1 MYGFS
6 GMQKDPN
13 TAYIELTKTKTG
25 YRISYSKETK
35 EEDGTTTE
43 DLIAFIGEP
52 DDIYEATITPYNC
65 DFEHWLPTG
74 PTVDGTTNKTGDV
87 SLQFLVDVYLKG
99 HPSYKYS
106 GKMNVSWRLDYV
118 TKYPGYCNNY
128 PEYSQSPDITPDLIF
143 NPDMKGHAG
152 CTTVNNTAATAENII
167 LGDGVARIICK
178 DYAAWG
184 KLSAVITLDKSAPIN
199 AVSYAEPGKQYVT
212 IPLDKD
218 ENKIADV
225 WEKDNNKEKH
235 LLTWDEDAEPTK
247 QRDNGDGYTLFEEY
261 RGFAVHINADEQ
273 KQISEREDFLRTD
286 PNKKDAFVYDKDTL
300 FQTYYEPYN
309 PSKLEWHYLSADMK
323 QLYYDDIKI
332 RRPLNRWVNFNKVAD
347 YFYSEQYALVLTS
360 STNVYKYDTLAT
372 GISFTS
378 SEWQYALDVNA
389 NVTSSNEVINQ
400 VTKENNGG
408 VDVFKS
414 PMKTHIK
421 IEILATGIAKKC
433 AYIKEHSGEEAFQK
447 AKAASTG
454 STVIHEIGH
463 CIGIC
468 HHKPTADCG
477 PENCV
482 MRYLTSTQLK
492 SAFLSVRRT
501 AYCYP
506 GETGPNYI
514 HIPRTGVTPPG
525 EKDYI
530 EQPAGSS
537 SSDNCYGKITVK
549 SKPGE

>member
-1 MYGFS
+1 
-6 GMQKDPN
+6 
-13 TAYIELTKTKTG
+13 
-25 YRISYSKETK
+25 
-35 EEDGTTTE
+35 
-43 DLIAFIGEP
+43 
-52 DDIYEATITPYNC
+52 
-65 DFEHWLPTG
+65 
-74 PTVDGTTNKTGDV
+74 
-87 SLQFLVDVYLKG
+87 
-99 HPSYKYS
+99 
-106 GKMNVSWRLDYV
+106 
-118 TKYPGYCNNY
+118 
-128 PEYSQSPDITPDLIF
+128 
-143 NPDMKGHAG
+143 
-152 CTTVNNTAATAENII
+152 
-167 LGDGVARIICK
+167 
-178 DYAAWG
+178 
-184 KLSAVITLDKSAPIN
+184 
-199 AVSYAEPGKQYVT
+199 
-212 IPLDKD
+212 
-218 ENKIADV
+218 
-225 WEKDNNKEKH
+225 
-235 LLTWDEDAEPTK
+235 
-247 QRDNGDGYTLFEEY
+247 
-261 RGFAVHINADEQ
+261 
-273 KQISEREDFLRTD
+273 
-286 PNKKDAFVYDKDTL
+286 
-300 FQTYYEPYN
+300 
-309 PSKLEWHYLSADMK
+309 
-323 QLYYDDIKI
+323 
-332 RRPLNRWVNFNKVAD
+332 VAD

-360 STNVYKYDTLAT
+360 SANVYKYDTLAT